1 MFGKKKPTNT
11 IDPQQQALF
20 EHAQERIKEKKSLY
34 NHFVFYLVGCL
45 FMVLLNLVFKIGL
58 DWELFNLDWYV
69 YGILTWTFFF
79 LVHAVKV
86 MLLTKFMGK
95 AWQAE
100 QLELLVSKQ
109 KEKIA
114 KMEEKLD
121 LQIPKEV
128 VSEKNILLDKTNET
142 ETTTNED
149 PEILQ

>member
-34 NHFVFYLVGCL
+34 NHLVFYLVGCL

-58 DWELFNLDWYV
+58 DWKLFNLDWYV
-69 YGILTWTFFF
+69 YGILIWTFFF